1 MPRFVRAKTWLFGII
16 LCILIRTRKKF
27 LYIIANI
34 QLYCWP
40 LINLVKML
48 NCTLYN
54 NNVHTYKKTKKN
66 TKYIVVWIT
75 KKNIFRTYSTF
86 IIVFYCKIN
95 YVRMLKILHMKNLAK
110 FRNFS
115 SKLCYQNYFLASS
128 KFFYSKLHVH
138 IQEECWQ

>member
-1 MPRFVRAKTWLFGII
+1 M
-16 LCILIRTRKKF
+16 
-27 LYIIANI
+27 
-34 QLYCWP
+34 
-40 LINLVKML
+40 
-48 NCTLYN
+48 N
-54 NNVHTYKKTKKN
+54 N
-66 TKYIVVWIT
+66 

-128 KFFYSKLHVH
+128 KFFLFKVSCTYPRRMLTIMRKISE
-138 IQEECWQ
+138 IS